1 LNVSNELKIGAMT
14 LVALTTALL
23 GFYYL
28 KGVPLFKKTQKLYV
42 LLDEA
47 AGVSPASPVAM
58 HGIRIGKVG
67 SVSPEN
73 KIVGN
78 DTFNVVFFI
87 NLNKDAKVPQNSR
100 VEIVELDMLGN
111 KELRV
116 VPSQSNIYIASGDTL
131 MGSVKGGIFA
141 QLEQKIDPLIQ
152 SMEPLVSNIDS
163 LILNVNTALMG
174 DGEANLDG
182 MIISLSRT
190 LKNVEKI
197 TDRVDKLLAGQSGN
211 FENIIENAD
220 KLTASIAKNT
230 DKIDSIMAD
239 LSNFTGKLSSIE
251 FDAIVNSATETLEQ
265 VKVLMAEINNG
276 DGTIHKL
283 FYEDGIYKGLDSTLI
298 AINSLITDLQAN
310 PKRYVSFS
318 LIERREKPVEK

>member
-1 LNVSNELKIGAMT
+1 MT
-14 LVALTTALL
+14 LVALTVALL

-58 HGIRIGKVG
+58 HGIRIGKVA
-67 SVSPEN
+67 SVSPKN
-73 KIVGN
+73 KIVGV

-87 NLNKDAKVPQNSR
+87 NLNKDARIPLNSK

-116 VPSQSNIYIASGDTL
+116 VPSQSELFITSGDTL
-131 MGSVKGGIFA
+131 LGSVKGGMFA
-141 QLEQKIDPLIQ
+141 QIEKTIDPLVKSI
-152 SMEPLVSNIDS
+152 EPLMTNIDT
-163 LILNVNTALMG
+163 LISNVNTALMG

-182 MIISLSRT
+182 MILSLSRT
-190 LKNVEKI
+190 LKSVEKI
-197 TDRVDKLLAGQSGN
+197 TARVDDLLASQSGN

-251 FDAIVNSATETLEQ
+251 FDAIVNSASETLEQ
-265 VKVLMAEINNG
+265 VKSLMTEINSG

-298 AINSLITDLQAN
+298 AINSLIADLQAN

-318 LIERREKPVEK
+318 LIERKEKPAQ